1 MATRFFHGFPEPD
14 LPFTRTPNV
23 FYDELVNTFDLP
35 ETRIVLLLIRS
46 TYGWKYREVAMSLDE
61 IAESIDYTRSSTA
74 AALARLTKRGILL
87 KALRTTKHGAS
98 TASAYRLRFSGE
110 SPAADSGEDNEKV
123 GSEILDPGGVRD
135 FGPPESE
142 ISDPHIGSKET
153 SVKERNTPLPPF
165 SEPESEPLPE
175 PPPFGVD
182 FEDVLILHRRAKG
195 SKKPSAPDLR
205 ATTEWMAGLAAEPGE
220 MYAAMQAF
228 LDDDFWREQ
237 KYPIAAFRKH
247 YSKYCQ
253 IAQERP
259 APPPASATI
268 ADLPIASQRRSQP
281 TRPLV
286 PGATPDDTDA
296 FIAEWNAGPCEAL
309 RVRVVSIELR
319 QALRS
324 SLSNPK
330 FRENWATLLQK
341 AHTLRAQP
349 GKEWLTLSLLLKGEK
364 WARLLNGDYDWSPNA
379 KPAPGAGTDALD
391 RLIAASQQKANAKAK
406 EKTDRAD
413 N

>member
-1 MATRFFHGFPEPD
+1 M
-14 LPFTRTPNV
+14 
-23 FYDELVNTFDLP
+23 
-35 ETRIVLLLIRS
+35 
-46 TYGWKYREVAMSLDE
+46 
-61 IAESIDYTRSSTA
+61 
-74 AALARLTKRGILL
+74 
-87 KALRTTKHGAS
+87 
-98 TASAYRLRFSGE
+98 LRFSGE
-110 SPAADSGEDNEKV
+110 RGECFPSAKKIGDEIGVGERRARVYIDELIRNQFIKEVTTQGKSSTFKFLWHSCYEGDLGEPRKHPCRYQQ
-123 GSEILDPGGVRD
+123 GSENPPDPCRYQQPTPVDISRGTPVDIDSRRESIEESQEESQI
-135 FGPPESE
+135 PP
-142 ISDPHIGSKET
+142 
-153 SVKERNTPLPPF
+153 TPL
-165 SEPESEPLPE
+165 SESEPLPE
-175 PPPFGVD
+175 PPAGVD
-182 FEDVLILHRRAKG
+182 LEDVLILHRRAKG

-205 ATTEWMAGLAAEPGE
+205 ATTEWMADLGAEPGE

-228 LDDDFWREQ
+228 LEDDYWREQ
-237 KYPIAAFRKH
+237 KYPISAFRKH

-259 APPPASATI
+259 APPPPPATI
-268 ADLPIASQRRSQP
+268 ADLPIVPQRRSQP
-281 TRPLV
+281 AKPLV

-391 RLIAASQQKANAKAK
+391 RLIAASQQKAKAK
-406 EKTDRAD
+406 EKTDRA
-413 N
+413 NN